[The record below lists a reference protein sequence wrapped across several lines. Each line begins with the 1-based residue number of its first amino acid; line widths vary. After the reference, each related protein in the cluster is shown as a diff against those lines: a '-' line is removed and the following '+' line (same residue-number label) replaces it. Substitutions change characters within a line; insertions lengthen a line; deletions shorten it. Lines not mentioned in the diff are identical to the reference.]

1 MKSSGTSRPLS
12 RPLTVIRQLCASAR
26 MEKLLL
32 VAGVSPPA
40 ASFAVHA
47 IRRWSSAVVSKLVMN
62 KIHSQLVENNTE
74 KLPFH

>member
-1 MKSSGTSRPLS
+1 
-12 RPLTVIRQLCASAR
+12 

-32 VAGVSPPA
+32 VAGVRPAA

-47 IRRWSSAVVSKLVMN
+47 IRRSSSAVGSKPVMN
-62 KIHSQLVENNTE
+62 KIHSQLVDINTK